1 MTGGCHADVRVLLQ
15 KNDKGEDVRR
25 EIIEPCRTIKISDSA
40 LSSFELWVPV
50 RLIPLGLKIGDVIR
64 IKSVVA
70 SILAD
75 FKHVLVPTDHSNL
88 LLIHP
93 TFKLYKR
100 FHNKEQSTMH
110 DLTLAILGCSNK
122 PINQRQN
129 NSEDAQAQNGIRIQL
144 THVTGQGEKSSEQ
157 VYCIADPVLEKP
169 EIVSNVGSLY
179 KNV

>member
-1 MTGGCHADVRVLLQ
+1 MQIHQDLRFSTIVSPNKIHFLRKSSNHLLFYY
-15 KNDKGEDVRR
+15 R
-25 EIIEPCRTIKISDSA
+25 
-40 LSSFELWVPV
+40 SFELWVPV

-70 SILAD
+70 SVLAD

-88 LLIHP
+88 LLIHH

-122 PINQRQN
+122 PVNQR
-129 NSEDAQAQNGIRIQL
+129 
-144 THVTGQGEKSSEQ
+144 
-157 VYCIADPVLEKP
+157 
-169 EIVSNVGSLY
+169 
-179 KNV
+179 